1 MTRVVLDTNV
11 LVSFLTDRDLPQ
23 QAQAAGLLSRA
34 AAGEIQVILHQ
45 TVVMELAYVL
55 RNLYNMSS
63 EEVAPLLRDLLALQ
77 GVVVADRLPWS
88 AVLDLWPSQVPDL
101 ADAILAAVASV
112 DRCDAIATFDMA
124 FRRRMA
130 KLGVKSHW

>member
-11 LVSFLTDRDLPQ
+11 LVSFLTDRNLTQ
-23 QAQAAGLLSRA
+23 QAQAARLLTRA

-55 RNLYNMSS
+55 RNLYSMSS
-63 EEVAPLLRDLLALQ
+63 EEVAPLLRDLLALP

-88 AVLDLWPSQVPDL
+88 TVLDLWPSQIPDL

-112 DRCDAIATFDMA
+112 DRCDAIATFDRA
-124 FRRRMA
+124 FRRRVA
-130 KLGVKSHW
+130 KLGVKSFW

>member
-1 MTRVVLDTNV
+1 MTRVVVDTNV

-23 QAQAAGLLSRA
+23 QGQAASLLTRA

-45 TVVMELAYVL
+45 TVAMELAYVL
-55 RNLYNMSS
+55 RNLYRMNS
-63 EEVAPLLRDLLALQ
+63 EDVALLLRDLLALP
-77 GVVVADRLPWS
+77 GVVVTDRLPWS
-88 AVLDLWPSQVPDL
+88 TVLDLWPSHVPDL

-112 DRCDAIATFDMA
+112 DRCDAIATFDRT

-130 KLGVKSHW
+130 KLGVKSFW

>member
-11 LVSFLTDRDLPQ
+11 LVSFLTDRDPSQ
-23 QAQAAGLLSRA
+23 QAQAARLLTRA

-45 TVVMELAYVL
+45 SVAMELAYVL
-55 RNLYNMSS
+55 RNLYSLSS
-63 EEVAPLLRDLLALQ
+63 EDIAPLLRDLLALP
-77 GVVVADRLPWS
+77 GVVVTDRLPWS
-88 AVLDLWPSQVPDL
+88 TVLDLWPSRVPDL

-112 DRCDAIATFDMA
+112 DRCDAIATFDRA

-130 KLGVKSHW
+130 KLGVKSYW

>member
-11 LVSFLTDRDLPQ
+11 LVSFLTDRHLPQ
-23 QAQAAGLLSRA
+23 QAQAARFLTRA

-45 TVVMELAYVL
+45 TVAMELAYVL

-63 EEVAPLLRDLLALQ
+63 EEVAPLLRDLLVLP
-77 GVVVADRLPWS
+77 GLVVTDRLPWS
-88 AVLDLWPSQVPDL
+88 TVLDLWPSQVPDL

-112 DRCDAIATFDMA
+112 DRCDAIATFDRA

-130 KLGVKSHW
+130 KLGVKSYW